1 LKTDFTDSFCLTA
14 TMKRTKI
21 VATIGPAC
29 DSVAILTKMIKAGLN
44 VARFN
49 FSHGT
54 YQSNK
59 RAVENLRL
67 AAKKLNQPIAI
78 IQDLQGPRIR
88 VGEINKQGVE
98 LIKNEIITLVDD
110 ALKSKLKIKAKVLP
124 IQFVKLAKVL
134 KTGSKVLLLDGLV
147 ELKVAEVAK
156 GFVKARVIKAGT
168 IYSYKGVN
176 IPGVDL
182 GLPVI
187 TKKDIEDLK
196 FGLKLGVDFV
206 AQSFVASG
214 ADLKKLKQLIKKFQ
228 PRSKVMVMAKVERG
242 EAVKNIKS
250 IVKEADAVMVA
261 RGDLGVELAPV
272 KVPIIQKEIVKMCL
286 TEGKPVIVA
295 TQMLDSMIKYPRP
308 TRAEVSDVAN
318 AVIDHADAVML
329 SGETAFGSY
338 PVESVE
344 MMSQIIEETEA
355 SQYDNMPAGYFAE
368 KRLSV
373 IKAISESVFE
383 LVKEVKAKAIVAA
396 TDSGFTARMIARFR
410 PETRIIVLSNQPA
423 IWRQLALSWGIYPE
437 MMPVCKT
444 MDELIDKSV
453 KLVKKHKLVKR
464 GDQIVIVTGQPV
476 GQSKNMNLVKVQ
488 TI

>member
-1 LKTDFTDSFCLTA
+1 
-14 TMKRTKI
+14 MKRTKI

-29 DSVAILTKMIKAGLN
+29 DSPKILTQMIKAGMN

-54 YQSNK
+54 QASNK
-59 RAVENLRL
+59 KAVDALRAV
-67 AAKKLNQPIAI
+67 AKKLQQPIAI

-88 VGEINKQGVE
+88 VGEINKKGVE
-98 LIKNEIITLVDD
+98 LFKNETITLVED
-110 ALKSKLKIKAKVLP
+110 ALKSQKKISGKVLP
-124 IQFVKLAKVL
+124 IQFVKLSRVV
-134 KTGSKVLLLDGLV
+134 KTNSQVLLLDGLV
-147 ELKVAEVAK
+147 ELKVTEVFN
-156 GFVKARVIKAGT
+156 GFVKAKVIKAGT

-176 IPGVDL
+176 IPGANL

-196 FGLKLGVDFV
+196 FGLGLGVDFV
-206 AQSFVASG
+206 AQSFVGSG
-214 ADLKKLKQLIKKFQ
+214 ADLIKLKKLIKKFQ

-250 IVKEADAVMVA
+250 IIKEADAVMVA
-261 RGDLGVELAPV
+261 RGDLGIELSPV

-338 PVESVE
+338 PVESVI
-344 MMSQIIEETEA
+344 MMSQIIQETEA
-355 SQYDNMPAGYFAE
+355 SIYDDMAPGYFAE
-368 KRLSV
+368 KHFTV
-373 IKAISESVFE
+373 TKAISESVFK
-383 LVKEVKAKAIVAA
+383 LVQEVKAKAIVAA
-396 TDSGFTARMIARFR
+396 TDSGYTARMIARFR
-410 PETRIIVLSNQPA
+410 PETKIIVLVNQDEV
-423 IWRQLALSWGIYPE
+423 WRQLALSWGIYPSQ
-437 MMPVCKT
+437 MPVCRT

-453 KLVKKHKLVKR
+453 KLVKQQKLVKK

-476 GQSKNMNLVKVQ
+476 ARSHNMNLVKVQ

>member
-1 LKTDFTDSFCLTA
+1 
-14 TMKRTKI
+14 MKRTKI

-29 DSVAILTKMIKAGLN
+29 DSSAILTKMIKAGLN

-54 YQSNK
+54 YASNK
-59 RAVENLRL
+59 QAVERLRAV
-67 AAKKLNQPIAI
+67 AKKLNTPVGI

-88 VGEINKQGVE
+88 VGEISKQGIDLV
-98 LIKNEIITLVDD
+98 KNETVLLVEDGFS
-110 ALKSKLKIKAKVLP
+110 ARKKSAEKVVP
-124 IQFVKLAKVL
+124 IQFVKL
-134 KTGSKVLLLDGLV
+134 SKVLHQGSQVLMLDGLV
-147 ELKVAEVAK
+147 ELKVEAIHAGSVSAK
-156 GFVKARVIKAGT
+156 VLKGGT

-187 TKKDIEDLK
+187 TKKDIADLK

-206 AQSFVASG
+206 AQSFVGSG
-214 ADLKKLKQLIKKFQ
+214 DDLKHLKKLIKKFS
-228 PRSKVMVMAKVERG
+228 PKSRVMVMAKIERG

-250 IVKEADAVMVA
+250 IIAEADAIMVA
-261 RGDLGVELAPV
+261 RGDLGIELPPV

-286 TEGKPVIVA
+286 TEGRPVIVA

-329 SGETAFGSY
+329 SGETAFGNY
-338 PVESVE
+338 PVESVA

-355 SQYDNMPAGYFAE
+355 SIYDNMPAGYFSE
-368 KRLSV
+368 KKLSV
-373 IKAISESVFE
+373 TKAISESVFQ
-383 LVKEVKAKAIVAA
+383 LVSEIKAKAIVAA
-396 TDSGFTARMIARFR
+396 TDSGFTARMISRYR
-410 PETRIIVLSNQPA
+410 PETKIIVFVNQLQV
-423 IWRQLALSWGIYPE
+423 WRQLTLSWGIYPV
-437 MMPVCKT
+437 MMPICRN
-444 MDELIDKSV
+444 MDELVAKAIG
-453 KLVKKHKLVKR
+453 LVKKQKIVKI
-464 GDQIVIVTGQPV
+464 GDQIIIVTGQPV
-476 GQSKNMNLVKVQ
+476 GRSRNMNLVKVH

>member
-1 LKTDFTDSFCLTA
+1 
-14 TMKRTKI
+14 MKRTKI

-29 DSVAILTKMIKAGLN
+29 DSVATLTKMIRAGMN

-54 YQSNK
+54 NQSNK
-59 RAVENLRL
+59 KAVENLRA

-88 VGEINKQGVE
+88 VGEISKNGLE
-98 LIKNEIITLVDD
+98 LVKNEIITLVED
-110 ALKSKLKIKAKVLP
+110 AVSHRVKSNGPPRRGRSSGEAGKILP
-124 IQFVKLAKVL
+124 IQFVKLSKVL
-134 KTGSKVLLLDGLV
+134 KIGSQVLLLDGLV
-147 ELKVAEVAK
+147 ELKVTET
-156 GFVKARVIKAGT
+156 GRGSVKAKVVKGGS

-176 IPGVDL
+176 IPGADL

-187 TKKDIEDLK
+187 TKKDIQDLK
-196 FGLKLGVDFV
+196 FGLSLGVDFV
-206 AQSFVASG
+206 AQSFVGSG
-214 ADLKKLKQLIKKFQ
+214 ADLIKLKKLIKKFQ

-250 IVKEADAVMVA
+250 IVKESDAIMVA
-261 RGDLGVELAPV
+261 RGDLGIELNPV
-272 KVPIIQKEIVKMCL
+272 RVPIIQKEIVKMCL

-338 PVESVE
+338 PVESVQ

-355 SQYDNMPAGYFAE
+355 SQYDNMPAGYFGD

-410 PETRIIVLSNQPA
+410 PETRILVLVNQPE
-423 IWRQLALSWGIYPE
+423 IWRQLVLSWGIYPE

-453 KLVKKHKLVKR
+453 KLVKKLQLVKK